1 MMSNRTTPVWKI
13 AGISLLLAGLVW
25 LVFGQTLRHQF
36 VNFDDG
42 SYVYRNFDVTHGITI
57 QGIKWAFTHVVGAN
71 WHPLTMLSHLLDCRL
86 YGVTPAGHHATNVVL
101 HTAAV
106 VLLFLVF
113 WWMTRKLWQS
123 AFVAAVFGIHPL
135 HVESVAWVAE
145 RKDVLSALF
154 FMLTLAAYVYYARRT
169 SLARYLLVSILFA
182 CGLMSKPMLVTL
194 PFVLLLLDYWP
205 LQRFVPN
212 REGSIG
218 AISDGRLR
226 PGWWP
231 VLEKLPLF
239 ALSGAASVTALITQH
254 PSLNTVNRLP
264 LASRLGNACVTA
276 IIYIGQMMLP
286 RDLAC
291 FYPYPKQSL
300 PLWGI
305 ALSISLLV
313 GLTAGAWSLRK
324 TRPYFLTGW
333 LWYVG
338 MLIPVI
344 GIVQVGAQAHADRYT
359 YLPQIGLYLIVTWGL
374 ADLFISWR
382 HRGIILGALATA
394 ALVVLTWCAWFQTSY
409 WRDSESLWTH
419 ALAVTPDNVT
429 ARQDLCDALLEKGRV
444 DDAISQG
451 RRALELEPKSGDVNN
466 TMGAA
471 LTRKGQLDEA
481 LVYLT
486 TALQLRPT
494 LPRLRYNLAN
504 VLLQKGE
511 VDEAIANYETELRI
525 QPNFPEG
532 HNNLANALFRKGEP
546 DAAFLH
552 LKAALELNPNYPEA
566 HNNLGIALSQ
576 KGEMREAIAQWN
588 KTLKIQP
595 DNVDAQCNLVWVFA
609 TFPDPSIRNGSKAVE
624 LAKRALELSGGT
636 NARIWRL
643 AAVAYAEDGRFPEA
657 IKAGEN
663 ALGLAEA
670 QGNST
675 LVRTLEMNIALFRD
689 NSPLRDTSQAK

>member
-25 LVFGQTLRHQF
+25 LVFGQTLGHRF

-42 SYVYRNFDVTHGITI
+42 SYVYRNFDVTQGITI

-205 LQRFVPN
+205 LKRFVPS

-444 DDAISQG
+444 DDAIAQG

-675 LVRTLEMNIALFRD
+675 LVRTLKMNIALFRD